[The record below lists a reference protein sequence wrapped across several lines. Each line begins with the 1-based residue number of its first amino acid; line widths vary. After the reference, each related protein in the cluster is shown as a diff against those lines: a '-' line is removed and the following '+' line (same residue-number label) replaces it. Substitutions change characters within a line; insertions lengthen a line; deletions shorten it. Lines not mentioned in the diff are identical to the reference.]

1 MNLWE
6 RGKVVILQNSIE
18 DVSGRTPLLMTP
30 GPTEVEQRVLDAL
43 SKRPMVH
50 YGERWKVFYASTLE
64 LMRELFEA
72 SADDQIMLI
81 PAPGSA
87 CLEMAIT
94 NLAKPGDKILNLRN
108 GYFGE
113 ITKECA
119 ERHGIE
125 VVEPNTPYGKPV
137 SASEVRRL
145 LEENKNVSAIVVV
158 HNETSGGVVNPVQEI
173 GDLSKHFGIPLIV
186 DTISSF
192 GAVRIP
198 MKEWNCAVCVG
209 YPSKGL
215 SGIAGAVPLAVNR
228 EIWNKSIRNKSESA
242 GRFLSFEVWDRY
254 IREWGSWGHP
264 FPTTMPTS
272 VIQALSMAAQI
283 ALEEG
288 LDNRTERHN
297 QISTKFRKLVRKI
310 GLGILPDE
318 GFASSTVTAISLSDP
333 AQDEVRSIMEK
344 EFGILISGGL
354 SLLKGR
360 IIRVGHMGLTATDT
374 CIERT
379 ATALEKSLEVV
390 KSKKAIIV

>member
-1 MNLWE
+1 
-6 RGKVVILQNSIE
+6 
-18 DVSGRTPLLMTP
+18 MTP
-30 GPTEVEQRVLDAL
+30 GPTEVEQRVLEAL
-43 SKRPMVH
+43 SQRPMVH
-50 YGERWKVFYASTLE
+50 YGDRWKTFYASTLE
-64 LMRELFEA
+64 LMRELFSAA
-72 SADDQIMLI
+72 SDDQIMLI

-94 NLAKPGDKILNLRN
+94 NLAKPRDKILNLRN

-137 SASEVRRL
+137 LPSEVRRL
-145 LEENKNVSAIVVV
+145 LEQNENVSAIVVV

-198 MKEWNCAVCVG
+198 MQEWNCAICVG

-215 SGIAGAVPLAVNR
+215 SGIAGAVPIAVNR
-228 EIWNKSIRNKSESA
+228 EIWNKAIRPSSENGP
-242 GRFLSFEVWDRY
+242 GRFLSFEVWNRY
-254 IREWGSWGHP
+254 IQGWGSWGHP

-272 VIQALSMAAQI
+272 VIQALSVAAQI

-288 LDNRTERHN
+288 LDNRTERHRL
-297 QISTKFRKLVRKI
+297 ISTKFRKFVRKI

-318 GFASSTVTAISLSDP
+318 AFASSTVTAISLSDP
-333 AQDEVRSIMEK
+333 SQDAVRSIMEK
-344 EFGILISGGL
+344 EFGIMISGGL
-354 SLLKGR
+354 SLLKGK
-360 IIRVGHMGLTATDT
+360 IIRVGHMGLTATEA
-374 CIERT
+374 CIEKT
-379 ATALEKSLEVV
+379 ATALEKSLESFNKKEVV
-390 KSKKAIIV
+390 V